1 MAAVPEK
8 SAASALGT
16 SLVVA
21 LVLLLAWQLAY
32 WTWNFAARPSAGAR
46 APAPASAVDL
56 DLVARLFGGDRS
68 AASTSAASG
77 SGLRL
82 KGVVAPTPG
91 TTAAAIF
98 ARPGGKDL
106 AVFIDGEAQP
116 GVRLLEVH
124 PDHVVVARAGVRERV
139 DLDTARG
146 TQAAAAPGAR
156 VGPGFRV
163 NVARSGNNTFSFAR
177 KELDEALRDPNQLN
191 YLGQIGVASGGGV
204 RMEAAPAGSLASK
217 LGLQP
222 GDVIRRINGQ
232 AVASPGDLA
241 RVYQQFATTS
251 SVNADV
257 ERAGTIVQLSYRIQ

>member
-16 SLVVA
+16 LIVVA

-32 WTWNFAARPSAGAR
+32 WTWNFAARPSAAAR
-46 APAPASAVDL
+46 VSASAPAVDL
-56 DLVARLFGGDRS
+56 DRVARLFGGARS
-68 AASTSAASG
+68 TAAPGAAS

-116 GVRLLEVH
+116 GVKLLEVH

-139 DLDTARG
+139 DLDARRG
-146 TQAAAAPGAR
+146 TQAATAPGAR
-156 VGPGFRV
+156 AGPGFRV
-163 NVARSGNNTFSFAR
+163 NVARSGVNAFSFAR

-191 YLGQIGVASGGGV
+191 YLGQIGIASGGGV

-232 AVASPGDLA
+232 TVASPGDLA

-251 SVNADV
+251 TVNADI
-257 ERAGTIVQLSYRIQ
+257 ERAGTMVQLSYRIQ